1 MWNKNTKKNR
11 LINTPEL
18 YRFPVQVVGTA
29 FQFPQFQLHR
39 GSDQLGT
46 IERTGQRPVK
56 MHRILLGQ
64 QERFSHTAIFVYV
77 PYVRQHQQSVTTA
90 ARKNHPIGMAAP
102 AVVTFHIG
110 TVPGIKQAPR
120 SVFQIQQGQ
129 FRGPVIDREGA
140 KIQQGKKDV
149 PAVG

>member
-18 YRFPVQVVGTA
+18 DRFPVHAIGTA
-29 FQFPQFQLHR
+29 FQIPQFQFHR
-39 GSDQLGT
+39 SGDQLRT
-46 IERTGQRPVK
+46 IERTSQRPVE

-64 QERFSHTAIFVYV
+64 QERFSHTAIFGYV
-77 PYVRQHQQSVTTA
+77 PDVRQHQQSVTAA

-110 TVPGIKQAPR
+110 TVPFFQQTPCP
-120 SVFQIQQGQ
+120 VFQIQQGQ